1 MSYDIS
7 TKIIVIGD
15 TCVGKTALVESLVE
29 KKFDPGN
36 CCPTIGVEFRT
47 IITKIGNKRVKGLI
61 WDTAGQESY
70 RSLINGYYRGCAAAI
85 IVFDVTNAESFR
97 NVEYWREE
105 MRKNNPG
112 KKVAEVLVANKTDK
126 RNRVVDKEA
135 IDYYCRMNDIT
146 CFETS
151 ARKHQNI
158 QEFFNYLMRTV
169 LVNNIETVSSS
180 PGITIMDEKPNDDS
194 VTWCKCFS

>member
-97 NVEYWREE
+97 NVEYWRKE
-105 MRKNNPG
+105 MRENNPG